1 MEGLQEIKK
10 NINSTENLKAIV
22 NTMKA
27 HASSNINQFQN
38 AARASMEYRNVL
50 DMSLFVVLSEDEE
63 ISPLDEVK
71 KGARLHIVFG
81 SDHGLAGRFN
91 ERITTFAL
99 ENISKSEEDIVII
112 IGQQVFQR
120 LKDDLNIYRT
130 FMQPQSTDNISSKVN
145 GLLVQI
151 DEIKEEY
158 PIEKI
163 NLYYNKPYENATFA
177 EETELL
183 FPIDLFE
190 LANKKSEWKSR
201 SVPTYFAEKEILI
214 SDLVKQYF
222 FITLFRAF
230 CFSLASENASRL
242 ASMQS
247 AEKNI
252 DTRLEELNFLFR
264 RERQN
269 SITEELNDI
278 VSGFKAIRNAK
289 SEEEKEEEEE
299 ADDDENENKEYE
311 K

>member
-10 NINSTENLKAIV
+10 NINSTVNLKAIV

-50 DMSLFVVLSEDEE
+50 DMSLFVVLSEEE
-63 ISPLDEVK
+63 ELLPLDEVK
-71 KGARLHIVFG
+71 KGTRLHIVFG

-91 ERITTFAL
+91 ERITSFAL
-99 ENISKSEEDIVII
+99 ERISNSEKDKVII

-120 LKDDLNIYRT
+120 LRGDLDIYKT
-130 FMQPQSTDNISSKVN
+130 FMQPQSTDNISSMVN
-145 GLLVQI
+145 ELLVKI
-151 DEIKEEY
+151 DELRDQT

-163 NLYYNKPYENATFA
+163 VLYYNKPYDNATFA

-190 LANKKSEWKSR
+190 LAKKKVHWNSK
-201 SVPTYFAEKEILI
+201 SVPTYFADRQIII
-214 SDLVKQYF
+214 SDLIRQYL
-222 FITLFRAF
+222 FITLYRAF

-289 SEEEKEEEEE
+289 NEEE
-299 ADDDENENKEYE
+299 DDDNL
-311 K
+311 

>member
-10 NINSTENLKAIV
+10 NINSTVNLKAIV

-38 AARASMEYRNVL
+38 AAKASMEYRNVL
-50 DMSLFVVLSEDEE
+50 DMSLFVVLSDEE
-63 ISPLDEVK
+63 ELLPLDEVEN
-71 KGARLHIVFG
+71 GTRLHIVFG

-91 ERITTFAL
+91 ERITAFAL
-99 ENISKSEEDIVII
+99 ERISKSEDEKVII

-120 LKDDLNIYRT
+120 LEDDLNIYKT
-130 FMQPQSTDNISSKVN
+130 FMQPQSTDNISSMVN
-145 GLLVQI
+145 GLLLQI
-151 DEIKEEY
+151 DELRDQT

-163 NLYYNKPYENATFA
+163 ILYYNKPYENATFA

-190 LANKKSEWKSR
+190 LAKNKVKWNSKSI
-201 SVPTYFAEKEILI
+201 PTYFAEKEVII
-214 SDLVKQYF
+214 SDLIKQYL
-222 FITLFRAF
+222 FISLYRAF

-289 SEEEKEEEEE
+289 NEEEEE
-299 ADDDENENKEYE
+299 
-311 K
+311 

>member
-1 MEGLQEIKK
+1 MEGLQVIKK
-10 NINSTENLKAIV
+10 NINSTENLKSIV
-22 NTMKA
+22 STMKA

-38 AARASMEYRNVL
+38 AARASMEYRKVL
-50 DMSLFVVLSEDEE
+50 DMSLFVVLSEEEE
-63 ISPLDEVK
+63 ILPLDEIK
-71 KGARLHIVFG
+71 NGSKLHIVFG

-91 ERITTFAL
+91 ERITSFAL
-99 ENISKSEEDIVII
+99 ERISTGENERVII

-120 LKDDLNIYRT
+120 LKDDLNIYKT
-130 FMQPQSTDNISSKVN
+130 FMQPQSTDNISSMVN

-151 DEIKEEY
+151 DEIRDEI

-163 NLYYNKPYENATFA
+163 ILYYNKPDVNSAFT

-190 LANKKSEWKSR
+190 LAKKKAEWDSR
-201 SVPTYFAEKEILI
+201 SIPTYFAEKQVII
-214 SDLVKQYF
+214 SDLIKQYL
-222 FITLFRAF
+222 FITLYRAF

-247 AEKNI
+247 AEKSI

-289 SEEEKEEEEE
+289 DKDEEKEES
-299 ADDDENENKEYE
+299 
-311 K
+311 

>member
-10 NINSTENLKAIV
+10 NINSTVNLKAIV

-50 DMSLFVVLSEDEE
+50 DMSLFVVLSEEE
-63 ISPLDEVK
+63 ELLPLDEVK
-71 KGARLHIVFG
+71 KGTRLHIVFG

-91 ERITTFAL
+91 ERITSFAL
-99 ENISKSEEDIVII
+99 ERISNNEKDKVII

-120 LKDDLNIYRT
+120 LRGDLDIYKT
-130 FMQPQSTDNISSKVN
+130 FMQPQSTDNISSMVN
-145 GLLVQI
+145 ELLVKI
-151 DEIKEEY
+151 DELRDQT

-163 NLYYNKPYENATFA
+163 VLYYNKPYDNATFA

-190 LANKKSEWKSR
+190 LAKKKVHWNSK
-201 SVPTYFAEKEILI
+201 SVPTYFADRQIII
-214 SDLVKQYF
+214 SDLIRQYL
-222 FITLFRAF
+222 FITLYRAF

-289 SEEEKEEEEE
+289 NEEE
-299 ADDDENENKEYE
+299 DDDNL
-311 K
+311 

>member
-1 MEGLQEIKK
+1 MEGLQVIKK
-10 NINSTENLKAIV
+10 NINSTENLKSIV
-22 NTMKA
+22 STMKA

-50 DMSLFVVLSEDEE
+50 DMSLFVVLSEEEE
-63 ISPLDEVK
+63 ILPLDEVK
-71 KGARLHIVFG
+71 NGSKLHIVFG

-99 ENISKSEEDIVII
+99 DKIPNDENEKVIV
-112 IGQQVFQR
+112 IGQQTYQR
-120 LKDDLNIYRT
+120 LKDDLDIYRT
-130 FMQPQSTDNISSKVN
+130 FMQPQSTDNISSMVN
-145 GLLVQI
+145 GLLLQI
-151 DEIKEEY
+151 DEIRDEM

-163 NLYYNKPYENATFA
+163 ILYYNKPDVNSAFTEK
-177 EETELL
+177 TELL

-190 LANKKSEWKSR
+190 LSKKKERWNSR
-201 SVPTYFAEKEILI
+201 SIPTYFADREVII
-214 SDLVKQYF
+214 SDLIKQYL
-222 FITLFRAF
+222 FITLYRAF

-289 SEEEKEEEEE
+289 KTPL
-299 ADDDENENKEYE
+299 
-311 K
+311 

>member
-10 NINSTENLKAIV
+10 NINSTVNLKAIV

-38 AARASMEYRNVL
+38 AAKASMEYRNVL
-50 DMSLFVVLSEDEE
+50 DMSLFVVLSEEDELL
-63 ISPLDEVK
+63 PLDEVVR
-71 KGARLHIVFG
+71 GTRLHIVFG

-91 ERITTFAL
+91 ERITSFAL
-99 ENISKSEEDIVII
+99 KRISKSEIEKVII

-120 LKDDLNIYRT
+120 IKDDLNVYKT
-130 FMQPQSTDNISSKVN
+130 FMQPQSTDNISSMVN

-151 DEIKEEY
+151 DELRDET

-163 NLYYNKPYENATFA
+163 ILYYNKPFDNATFV

-190 LANKKSEWKSR
+190 LAREKVKWGSR
-201 SVPTYFAEKEILI
+201 SIPTYFADREVII
-214 SDLVKQYF
+214 SDLIKQYL
-222 FITLFRAF
+222 FITLYRAF

-269 SITEELNDI
+269 NITEELNDI

-289 SEEEKEEEEE
+289 KEEEDE
-299 ADDDENENKEYE
+299 DDNKELE
-311 K
+311 KIE